1 MSFFSNAGCITFVAL
16 KVSIT
21 MKNQI
26 TVIAFDADDTLWVN
40 EPYFRETEEQFAG
53 LLEDFMPHHSILAEL
68 YKTEIANLPL
78 YGYGIKGFMLSMIE
92 TALRIT
98 SGKIDPIIMTRAI
111 ELGQEMLNKPV
122 ELLDGVEEVLK
133 ALHGKYRLVVATKGD
148 LLDQQRKLT
157 KSGLDHYFH
166 HIEIMSDKQEKD
178 YQKLIKH
185 LDCKPEEFLML
196 GNSLKSDV
204 LPVLNIG
211 GHAVHIPYHTTW
223 VHESIDH
230 TIEHPNFYQMES
242 LSEVLSKLIE

>member
-1 MSFFSNAGCITFVAL
+1 
-16 KVSIT
+16 

-78 YGYGIKGFMLSMIE
+78 YGYGIKGFVLSMIE
-92 TALRIT
+92 TVLRIT
-98 SGKIDPIIMTRAI
+98 EGKIDPIVISKAI
-111 ELGQEMLNKPV
+111 SLGQEMLNKPV

-196 GNSLKSDV
+196 GNSLKSDI

-211 GHAVHIPYHTTW
+211 GHAVHIPFHTTW
-223 VHESIDH
+223 VHEHIDH
-230 TIEHPNFYQMES
+230 TIEHANFYQMES
-242 LSEVLSKLIE
+242 LSDVLPKLIE